1 MATDAGDLYLGKL
14 EDFVS
19 RRNALAKELRKAG
32 DEDEA
37 ESVAALKKPSRVAW
51 ELNRVSADGRKL
63 RDELLDAAA
72 ALGKAQERLM
82 SGKGDRS
89 ELRDA
94 AEREQAA
101 VGALLEAIDV
111 SPAALEKARQTLHAV
126 ALDEDVRREFEEH
139 RLVTDHEV
147 AALGGLATAGGAP
160 KRKRAKAG
168 SVGAGKRKKAQAAA
182 RDAEARRADAELVAK
197 EAAAEADRAQR
208 RLREA
213 ERDLAKA
220 TRAAEAAA
228 ARLDDAS
235 G

>member
-1 MATDAGDLYLGKL
+1 MATDPGDLYLGKL

-37 ESVAALKKPSRVAW
+37 TRVAALKKPSRVAW
-51 ELNRVSADGRKL
+51 ELNQVSAAEAKL

-72 ALGKAQERLM
+72 ALAKAQERLM
-82 SGKGDRS
+82 AGKAERS

-101 VGALLEAIDV
+101 VGALLEAIEV
-111 SPAALEKARQTLHAV
+111 SPAAFEKARQTLHAV

-147 AALGGLATAGGAP
+147 AALGGLATTGGAP
-160 KRKRAKAG
+160 KRARTKQASGDAR
-168 SVGAGKRKKAQAAA
+168 KRKRAQAAA
-182 RDAEARRADAELVAK
+182 RDAEARRADAELVAE
-197 EAAAEADRAQR
+197 EAAAEAERAQR
-208 RLREA
+208 RLRDA
-213 ERDLAKA
+213 ERALAKA
-220 TRAAEAAA
+220 TKDAEAAK
-228 ARLDDAS
+228 ARLD
-235 G
+235 